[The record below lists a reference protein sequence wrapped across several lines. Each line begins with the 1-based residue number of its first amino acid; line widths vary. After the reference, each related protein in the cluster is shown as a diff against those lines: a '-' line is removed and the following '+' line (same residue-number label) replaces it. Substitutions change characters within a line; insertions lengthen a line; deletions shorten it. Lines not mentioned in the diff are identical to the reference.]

1 MDVDPK
7 SVRLPACA
15 AIVSHDVP
23 LPDPSLSSLP
33 LYSAPS
39 EGEFLRSCACSLV
52 RGLRPHPKGI
62 PPPVALSR
70 PPRQCRQRCKSLF
83 NTFEFFLCQVLET
96 QHAIAGVFVRADDL
110 IKLELDRRT
119 LSCPDE
125 SSVASRAGQSAG
137 GGSRAYTTRC
147 RPGRW
152 RVPPIPRPRYMTAPR
167 PGKDSGGELRSY
179 IEKSAEAA

>member
-119 LSCPDE
+119 LSCPDK
-125 SSVASRAGQSAG
+125 SSVASRCRTVRRRRQPRLYHPLPAWSVESPPNPAAAIYDGTPTREG
-137 GGSRAYTTRC
+137 FRRRA
-147 RPGRW
+147 
-152 RVPPIPRPRYMTAPR
+152 
-167 PGKDSGGELRSY
+167 SELY
-179 IEKSAEAA
+179 